1 MNHWHITEKDCG
13 TGTLRLVRGDIART
27 PADAVVNAAN
37 SALSPGSGVCG
48 AIHHAGGPAIAAACR
63 EIGGCATGD
72 AVATTAGDLP
82 ARHVIHA
89 VAPIWQGGNAG
100 ELNLLATAYRRS
112 LEVAEQLED
121 STVAFPSLG
130 TGVYG
135 NPVVRAAPVALSA
148 VCKFVQHSLV
158 VRHVTFVL
166 FSDADLHV
174 YGRALSELA

>member
-1 MNHWHITEKDCG
+1 MTEKGCG
-13 TGTLRLVRGDIART
+13 TGIIRLVRGDLTRT
-27 PADAVVNAAN
+27 PADALVNAAN
-37 SALSPGSGVCG
+37 SALAPGSGVCG
-48 AIHHAGGPAIAAACR
+48 AIHHVGGPTIDAACR

-72 AVATTAGDLP
+72 AVATTAGKLP

-100 ELNLLATAYRRS
+100 ELDLLASAYRRS

-135 NPVVRAAPVALSA
+135 NPVTKAAPVALCT
-148 VCKFVQHSLV
+148 VCEFIQQSLL
-158 VRHVTFVL
+158 VRDVTFVL
-166 FSDADLHV
+166 FSDADFHV
-174 YGRALSELA
+174 YKRALSALT